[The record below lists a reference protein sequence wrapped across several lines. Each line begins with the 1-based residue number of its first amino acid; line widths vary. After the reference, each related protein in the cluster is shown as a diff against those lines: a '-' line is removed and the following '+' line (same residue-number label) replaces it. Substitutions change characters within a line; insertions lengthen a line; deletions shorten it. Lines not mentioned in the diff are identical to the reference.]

1 MSESKK
7 ILIINNDPLPI
18 EEFDRIAVVSTSD
31 IGRIATLLEKELPE
45 ELKGATN
52 AIIQQD
58 DQQVQKQQSNNPY
71 IKGL

>member
-1 MSESKK
+1 MTESKK

-18 EEFDRIAVVSTSD
+18 EEFDKIAVVSTSD

-58 DQQVQKQQSNNPY
+58 AKQIQERQPFDF
-71 IKGL
+71 

>member
-1 MSESKK
+1 MTESKK

-18 EEFDRIAVVSTSD
+18 EEFDKIAVISTRDISRIAET
-31 IGRIATLLEKELPE
+31 LEKELPE

-58 DQQVQKQQSNNPY
+58 AKQVQERQPFDF
-71 IKGL
+71 

>member
-1 MSESKK
+1 MTESKK

-18 EEFDRIAVVSTSD
+18 EDFDKISVISTRDIFRIAET
-31 IGRIATLLEKELPE
+31 LEKELPE

>member
-1 MSESKK
+1 MTKK

-18 EEFDRIAVVSTSD
+18 EEFDKIAVVSTSD

-58 DQQVQKQQSNNPY
+58 AKQIQERQPFDF
-71 IKGL
+71 